1 MLSEPRQPLGNGRYD
16 LREVL
21 GAGGMATVYRAY
33 DQRLQCERAIKV
45 LAPALSERT
54 SIRNRFI
61 AEARTM
67 ARLQHPNIVHVDEV
81 VYDEGPVYMVMEM
94 VRRGS
99 LMDILKHH
107 GPMPPKLA
115 SAVLQ
120 PVLAALAVA
129 HQAGIIH
136 RDIKPHNILMTET
149 GIPKLT
155 DFGIAQIRGTSTSN
169 TRTNTMMG
177 TLAYMAPEQRSSA
190 RRVDARSDVY
200 SVGATLFTLVTLKEP
215 HDIFAQE
222 IHTELLATVNEE
234 LARFI
239 RSATRYKPE
248 ERYQSARDMLA
259 SLRALH
265 PRLPDERGTWA
276 GLDEASVGGSVSGSS
291 EPSLPPTSS
300 SLYPSIGPQGP
311 PPGATIDAG
320 LTMNLTGIGGM
331 TIPSSA
337 ATKYVTGE
345 GGHTMAPGL
354 LGLDAGQHTPFEPLD
369 ANKTP
374 FTIMPRDASLVDEPT
389 TGQTAAP
396 PPATAPGTARVNA
409 RTAIVSSL
417 VSAVIATLVVLIG
430 LWLRPDRPAAV
441 PTAASSRAGDDCAG
455 RRRAGAGRAPIDR
468 RRADRGSGGIG
479 RRAPAARRAQARPR
493 TRARVRRS
501 PRPVRDARN
510 QLDSLEPRRHRRRG
524 SRYQRQ
530 ALRRRGGPPFGR
542 ADDRIRR
549 PAAGRSRRRGRKHA
563 HLLLGFRQGH
573 GVPSLKR
580 ARTGFAPAV

>member
-1 MLSEPRQPLGNGRYD
+1 MLSQPLLPLGNGRYD
-16 LREVL
+16 LREIL

-45 LAPALSERT
+45 LAPALSERM

-107 GPMPPKLA
+107 GPMPPRLA

-200 SVGATLFTLVTLKEP
+200 SVGATLFTLATLKEP

-222 IHTELLATVNEE
+222 IQSELLAGVHEE
-234 LARFI
+234 LATFI
-239 RSATRYKPE
+239 RNATRYKPE

-259 SLRALH
+259 ALRAVH
-265 PRLPDERGTWA
+265 PRLPGAGISWA
-276 GLDEASVGGSVSGSS
+276 GLDEAAVGGSSSGSTELS
-291 EPSLPPTSS
+291 IPPSA
-300 SLYPSIGPQGP
+300 SLYPSTTPAGP
-311 PPGATIDAG
+311 PAGGTVDAG

-337 ATKYVTGE
+337 PTRYVDHGAIAPSMLALE
-345 GGHTMAPGL
+345 EPGHTAFG
-354 LGLDAGQHTPFEPLD
+354 GAGDPR
-369 ANKTP
+369 TP
-374 FTIMPRDASLVDEPT
+374 FTIMPPDVPSVDEPT
-389 TGQTAAP
+389 TALTP
-396 PPATAPGTARVNA
+396 KPTPATTASAPVNT
-409 RTAIVSSL
+409 RTAVLSSV
-417 VSAVIATLVVLIG
+417 VSAIIATLVVAIG
-430 LWLRPDRPAAV
+430 LWLRPDPPAAATVSPSEAKMLAPQRIELAEPAPVEPAAPPVPATVEPTPGKTAAIVAPREASRPAEVAPTLEEEAAAV
-441 PTAASSRAGDDCAG
+441 LDGTLGINSIPWSRVA
-455 RRRAGAGRAPIDR
+455 IDGE
-468 RRADRGSGGIG
+468 DRGTSGKRFAVTAGTHTIVLTTQSG
-479 RRAPAARRAQARPR
+479 EETQVTLDVGSGS
-493 TRARVRRS
+493 TRIFCW
-501 PRPVRDARN
+501 DFGKGT
-510 QLDSLEPRRHRRRG
+510 EC
-524 SRYQRQ
+524 
-530 ALRRRGGPPFGR
+530 LR
-542 ADDRIRR
+542 
-549 PAAGRSRRRGRKHA
+549 
-563 HLLLGFRQGH
+563 
-573 GVPSLKR
+573 
-580 ARTGFAPAV
+580 